1 MTASF
6 DGTYPEALFLRALL
20 VLCLRALLALSFGR
34 SSRCAFAPAKS
45 GIETSGSQFPMSAT
59 SAALAVDAILA
70 IAPPTGMCGRH
81 SSAINRN
88 ASKVTRIVSRS
99 E

>member
-6 DGTYPEALFLRALL
+6 DGTYPESM
-20 VLCLRALLALSFGR
+20 SFGR
-34 SSRCAFAPAKS
+34 SSRCAFGRSSRCAFGPAKS

-59 SAALAVDAILA
+59 SAALAVDAMLA

-81 SSAINRN
+81 SSAINRG